1 MSGSGRCFFDSE
13 RFRARGDVAAG
24 DLRRHVASL
33 PVRVLLVALL
43 IPALTS
49 AVAGVRAN
57 VVAAVATPTPE
68 EPPAEVIR
76 VVEVSLIDAS
86 RATPAIGDS
95 VGSDQRELPTT
106 VYLPATAAPSPLI
119 VLAHGFNGHPRKFS
133 DLAMF
138 WANAGYV
145 VAVPRFP
152 VSNDEFIA
160 LAGGEFVPERVS
172 DLPQQALDVS
182 FVIDEML
189 TLDGD
194 GSSEL
199 SGRVD
204 EERLG
209 LFGLSLGSLTV
220 WTTVLGPDA
229 AETRVDALIQSDGA
243 FPGGTPLLAGV
254 PFPVFVA
261 ISDVDGLFPPDV
273 VMPQYATLP
282 SPKFML
288 VLHGAM
294 HATVGENTPTPADEA
309 YRVATTVFWDRYLGG
324 QPDKPFPTS
333 IVIDGVTTFIDGS
346 A

>member
-1 MSGSGRCFFDSE
+1 MR
-13 RFRARGDVAAG
+13 
-24 DLRRHVASL
+24 
-33 PVRVLLVALL
+33 ALL
-43 IPALTS
+43 S
-49 AVAGVRAN
+49 AS
-57 VVAAVATPTPE
+57 VVADATPKPD
-68 EPPAEVIR
+68 EPPAPMTNCEVVR
-76 VVEVSLIDAS
+76 VVEVSLIDAT
-86 RATPAIGDS
+86 RAAPAIGDS

-106 VYLPATAAPSPLI
+106 VYLPAMSALAPLI

-133 DLAMF
+133 DLATF

-160 LAGGEFVPERVS
+160 LAGGEFFPERVS

-229 AETRVDALIQSDGA
+229 TETRVDALIQSDGA

-324 QPDKPFPTS
+324 QSDEPFPTS

>member
-1 MSGSGRCFFDSE
+1 MAGA
-13 RFRARGDVAAG
+13 RAYVTAD
-24 DLRRHVASL
+24 
-33 PVRVLLVALL
+33 
-43 IPALTS
+43 
-49 AVAGVRAN
+49 
-57 VVAAVATPTPE
+57 ATPKPDK
-68 EPPAEVIR
+68 PPAEMVR
-76 VVEVSLIDAS
+76 VVEVALVDPT
-86 RATPAIGDS
+86 RATPAIGDY

-106 VYLPATAAPSPLI
+106 VYLPATAAPAPLI

-160 LAGGEFVPERVS
+160 LAGGAFVPERVS

-182 FVIDEML
+182 FVIDEVL

-220 WTTVLGPDA
+220 WTTVLGPNA
-229 AETRVDALIQSDGA
+229 TETRVDALIQSDGA
-243 FPGGTPLLAGV
+243 FPGDTPLLADV

-324 QPDKPFPTS
+324 QPDEPFPTS